1 MSMWA
6 QIQKLPDDML
16 KHVQQIYSS
25 GAFPYEVRNVL
36 AEWIENQPW
45 SKIEYDNPEHEKFAS
60 SFVAGL
66 IDELHRFAL
75 NIENHSLKL
84 KLEQVAH
91 TFSMNYINEPFN
103 LVRIVNN
110 CLTNEAKIL
119 RNAQNVSN
127 FGSFLSNFKRSDL

>member
-1 MSMWA
+1 MWA

-16 KHVQQIYSS
+16 KHVQQIYST

-36 AEWIENQPW
+36 ADWIENQPW
-45 SKIEYDNPEHEKFAS
+45 SKIEYENPEHELFAS
-60 SFVAGL
+60 RFVAGL
-66 IDELHRFAL
+66 IDELHRFAS

-91 TFSMNYINEPFN
+91 TFSVNYIQEPLA

-110 CLTNEAKIL
+110 CLTNEARIL
-119 RNAQNVSN
+119 QNVSDL
-127 FGSFLSNFKRSDL
+127 GSFTSNF